1 MEAFSPEPPQWT
13 ETAIHA
19 LKFECP
25 RCQAAASE
33 AEKVWLNRRAPVSM
47 ENYRRKWQTFYS
59 CQCGQV
65 WWAWSS
71 DRPPSD
77 LV

>member
-1 MEAFSPEPPQWT
+1 MEAFSPKPPQWT

-19 LKFECP
+19 LKYECP
-25 RCQAAASE
+25 CCHEAATE
-33 AEKVWLNRRAPVSM
+33 AQKVWLNRRAPVSM
-47 ENYRRKWQTFYS
+47 ENYRHKWQTFYLCKCS
-59 CQCGQV
+59 QV
-65 WWAWSS
+65 WWAWNS